1 MDHPEEF
8 SNSEMGKAHL
18 AIGQAKELEQRASEL
33 AGGSKA
39 LAGLEAHF
47 FPKVDLMKR
56 GVLGET

>member
-33 AGGSKA
+33 AGVSKT
-39 LAGLEAHF
+39 LADLEVH
-47 FPKVDLMKR
+47 LMKR

>member
-33 AGGSKA
+33 AGVSKA
-39 LAGLEAHF
+39 LADLEGHF